1 MDHDI
6 AQMKEPKLNWTSR
19 NRRKAAFTLIEL
31 LVVIAIIAILASL
44 LLPALAKAKEKARSI
59 QCLNNLKQLGIATL
73 MYAHEFE
80 NKIQLEPL
88 TASSNASWGLII
100 STNSDLQ
107 SPNTF
112 VCPSYKPFEWVNWQN
127 IYGIRQ
133 DPPSNALAAVRIG
146 PVVVKW
152 ILLNVEGLD
161 SPADYLHL
169 ADTTSQGN
177 FWTARQFHGFKSTDD
192 PGRVHTRHSGRANG
206 LFMDGHAEGCDRRIL
221 EGLGIPAEY
230 GPDTRQG
237 YF

>member
-1 MDHDI
+1 M
-6 AQMKEPKLNWTSR
+6 ASKLFKSSR
-19 NRRKAAFTLIEL
+19 PRFESAFTLIEL

-44 LLPALAKAKEKARSI
+44 LLPALAKAKEKAKSV
-59 QCLNNLKQLGIATL
+59 QCLNNLKQVGLATL

-80 NKIQLEPL
+80 NKVQLEPL
-88 TASSNASWGLII
+88 TAGSNTWGII
-100 STNSDLQ
+100 LSTNTDLQ
-107 SPNTF
+107 SLNTF

-133 DPPSNALAAVRIG
+133 DPPSNALAAVRVG

-152 ILLNVEGLD
+152 ILLSIDGVE

-177 FWTARQFHGFKSTDD
+177 FWTARQYYGFKSTDD
-192 PGRVHTRHSGRANG
+192 PGRVHARHSGRANG
-206 LFMDGHAEGCDRRIL
+206 WFLDGHAEGCDRRRL
-221 EGLGIPAEY
+221 ESLGLPAEY

>member
-1 MDHDI
+1 M
-6 AQMKEPKLNWTSR
+6 ESKLFNTSPPR
-19 NRRKAAFTLIEL
+19 LASAFTLIEL

-44 LLPALAKAKEKARSI
+44 LLPALAKAKEKARSV
-59 QCLNNLKQLGIATL
+59 QDLNNLKQLGIATL

-80 NKIQLEPL
+80 NKIQLEPV
-88 TASSNASWGLII
+88 TAGSNSSWGVIL
-100 STNSDLQ
+100 STNTDLQ
-107 SPNTF
+107 SLNTF
-112 VCPSYKPFEWVNWQN
+112 VCPSYKPYEWVNWQN

-133 DPPSNALAAVRIG
+133 DPPSNALAAVRLG

-152 ILLNVEGLD
+152 ILLNIEALE
-161 SPADYLHL
+161 SPADYLHI

-177 FWTARQFHGFKSTDD
+177 YWTARQYHGFKSTDD
-192 PGRVHTRHSGRANG
+192 PGRVHARHSGRANG
-206 LFMDGHAEGCDRRIL
+206 LFLDGHAEGCDRRRL